1 MSNFFSQASSLR
13 RVPKQARSKQR
24 VNDLL
29 DAAAEVFLEVGYSE
43 ATTHMIAENAN
54 TAVGSLYQFFADKQ
68 AMFQALEL
76 RHIERG
82 QNLRTKI
89 LALGKARLSL
99 EEFIDQMVDR
109 CVEFFELPASRA
121 IFVQYFTNPSLLQH
135 IDDSFTQEFV
145 KLLSG
150 VLSQMNLDLSEEK
163 CNLLADVC
171 IQCFNTMMFKALQS
185 NDRYRQK
192 LLEQTKEL
200 LTAYLNSQIEA
211 SRLCCKNC
219 RQIDK

>member
-1 MSNFFSQASSLR
+1 MSDFFDQASFLR

-54 TAVGSLYQFFADKQ
+54 TAVGSLYQFFVDKQ
-68 AMFQALEL
+68 AIFQALEL

-82 QNLRTKI
+82 RSLGANI
-89 LALGKARLSL
+89 FALEKARLPL
-99 EEFIDQMVDR
+99 EKFVDQMVDR

-121 IFVQYFTNPSLLQH
+121 IFVQYFTNPSLFEH
-135 IDDSFTQEFV
+135 IDNSFTQEFV

-150 VLSQMNLDLSEEK
+150 VLSQMNPALSEEK
-163 CNLLADVC
+163 CRLLADVC
-171 IQCFNTMMFKALQS
+171 MQCFNTMMFKALQS
-185 NDRYRQK
+185 NDYYRQE
-192 LLEQTKEL
+192 LLKQTKEL
-200 LTAYLNSQIEA
+200 LIAYLYSQIQT
-211 SRLCCKNC
+211 S
-219 RQIDK
+219 